1 METTVSDI
9 CVFMNEYASLTYA
22 EKWDNPGLLL
32 GHVEAPVHKIMVALD
47 LMPEVA
53 EQAIEEEVDLNVFN
67 GTLEDLK
74 KLTIK

>member
-53 EQAIEEEVDLNVFN
+53 EQP
-67 GTLEDLK
+67 
-74 KLTIK
+74 